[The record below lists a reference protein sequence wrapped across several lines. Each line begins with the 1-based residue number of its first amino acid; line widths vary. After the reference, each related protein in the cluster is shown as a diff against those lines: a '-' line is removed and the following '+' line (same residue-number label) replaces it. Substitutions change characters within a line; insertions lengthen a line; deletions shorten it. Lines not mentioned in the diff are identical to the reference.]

1 MNTKLNR
8 LFSHSVKTYS
18 MHRSKFIAYLLL
30 VAMLVALF
38 PIPPGSYAD
47 MGDNAVKEKW
57 GETDTIP
64 TLVDGQVWTGK
75 TVDAGDP
82 ADDVFNV
89 KLSALGQGYQSTT
102 QTQRPA
108 NVVLV
113 LDASTSMEDNNKL
126 ANMIE
131 AANDLIA
138 DILDTPG
145 NRVSVVTF
153 NTSASI
159 LVPLRD
165 NGFTLTS
172 GSTGGDPNKFRIS
185 RERATNIQ
193 AGMNVGYHVL
203 NDAPNKAEAV
213 PFMVV
218 LSDGATWYYRTNITI
233 IPTTGPWTE
242 DLNGYNG
249 NGTTNNYGI
258 TAAAWTIRQ
267 AKYLKTLMPEL
278 KLYTIGY
285 GTSGNALTTATL
297 NPTQANIAAVTGSGS
312 WPKRLYTE
320 LGTGSAQAA
329 YQQYYYPDGYF
340 ASTESLEGLIAA
352 FNEILASIESHP
364 PLDADSVV
372 KITDTIGDDFEISGD
387 LKMTLNS
394 GTYTFKKSG
403 DSYDSDPAAPTGVSV
418 KVDGTQLIWTFP
430 ASELPYHAYSTTEDS
445 VNQAAPAV
453 LSFNVKLKAGAV
465 PGTKYYTNY
474 NDGNAFGNR
483 TYPVSNAGANAVFI
497 PKGSNP
503 YYYDDE
509 GKIIENRVDAE
520 TGKATLYMKNTGMI
534 ELETTIGD
542 LTIKKNVVAYDG
554 TNRGPLADTG
564 FVFNV
569 SVPGFSGTGNIYNS
583 GGESA
588 GTFEITS
595 GSGTVTLKDGQ
606 YATIPGI
613 PVGTDYS
620 VTEADYSESGYTTN
634 TPYNAAGT
642 IAEIADPVVFTNT
655 YYPSAEIVINKEI
668 ETLYDG
674 VAVPY
679 GVEFPFGLY
688 QKTGE
693 VYDKIANVTASV
705 TTAGGG
711 KSYRTTMN
719 VKIKDLVDLGLFN
732 ESDNNESGNVT
743 LYVHEEPLSGEGL
756 AESWVQDPDYYEV
769 TINKDGSVDYPDTDT
784 AVTVTNKYEPLSQLS
799 LTKLTDGSPDKMFEF
814 TIEIGTLDGYPY
826 EYSLTVGG
834 EQVGETLEGTGTGS
848 AVSFVV
854 SLAHNETAVINGI
867 PVGTPYTVTEKDYSS
882 EGYYSDLPDN
892 ETSGIIDIDETK
904 NHIEVNNTYES
915 TDLTISKVVAGI
927 ETTTQFN
934 FEVSYGSTP
943 ETFALKDGESKKL
956 EGVPVGATY
965 TVKETSIAG
974 YKTDVSMIVGD
985 ADPVSLSYNST
996 TGGYTFTLTE
1006 KATEIVFTNTFKEG
1020 QLTVSKVVVGEEPE
1034 DSKYGI
1040 RVTFT
1045 GSNLLD
1051 EINAVVGSETV
1062 TGNNGVF
1069 DITLRNGEYAFFTD
1083 IPEGVTYTVV
1093 ETDSGSADNVSYT
1106 YVDDKKV
1113 ISDGDRDEVTVTN
1126 TYDTP
1131 SQLIISK
1138 IVPPAAYSALK
1149 GDERFGFS
1157 IKFFKEELVEVEP
1170 ADEGQGEP
1178 GYELQTVPYKLKSFE
1193 MPKLSGGADSDFAG
1207 AGEDGSYTFTLAAGE
1222 TLVFDNLPVGVKYEV
1237 EETDDEGARA
1247 SMLKVNDVVQPDL
1260 VATGTISDNGE
1271 ETDTVVYYNWFNL
1284 DTGKLTLK
1292 KVVTGNRMV
1301 APKQFKFEVTF
1312 TGQTDVILPGHEGT
1326 VDDNSIT
1333 FNVTLGK
1340 NGVAVF
1346 RNLKAGTTYEITEL
1360 TDADSPSFT
1369 PNSEGEFDLYRSGW
1383 RVKDIKVTCTNY
1395 YEVPKT
1401 VTVKD
1406 AYSGNKLISD
1416 LRGGVYVGDKVTYK
1430 IKVTNKGP
1438 HAVTLDKIKD
1448 AMFGTIELDK
1458 IVSVAGPGGNIENYS
1473 LSVAGDAKY
1482 LVLTDGVE
1490 LKSGESVTV
1499 IYKTEYESAGIKTN
1513 TAKSY
1518 AFYNYEFNEGE
1529 SGALPITSKD
1539 DAKIKV
1545 FNKSGL
1551 EIDKVVSA
1559 GDDYANLVTV
1569 DYKDLV
1575 TYKITASNTG
1585 QGKLSRVAITDY
1597 QLTKENVIS
1606 VTLNGTELNGSG
1618 EDPDYTIK
1626 HHVLRLK
1633 KPLKPGEEIVVL
1645 YSVEATKNYLN
1656 IAFMSAHDGLNTLKD
1671 KDAAKVKV
1679 RFPEILVDKTGDKG
1693 TVITDE
1699 SVDYSIRIKNT
1710 YDHPLDLV
1718 SVTDSFFKSDD
1729 ENEDYTVSNI
1739 RYSIDGG
1746 EPVSVDS
1753 AMIDPETGT
1762 INFGTDGEE
1771 GITYPFEEEVIVTY
1785 TVTFHKAGEY
1795 ENNADAAAGFRG
1807 YLVDDGDNYYV
1818 RVKDPS
1824 DILVTKKVNGQD
1836 EITIR
1841 SGQVVTYTV
1850 TVENNGKVP
1859 LNLWKFEDAIF
1870 ATSDVEIVKLV
1881 LIDGDTEIPLTW
1893 YQDEADKK
1901 IIYIDLPESAPEEV
1915 TLLLEEGSDETDW
1928 LFLKPGMSVLLTYTK
1943 AMTASYTNTVIAT
1956 LFEEDETILT
1966 DEDSARVNIRR
1977 PDRPEPPE
1985 PPVVPP
1991 EEPPIDIPEEPIPE
2005 GPAPV
2010 DDSTVE
2016 ILEEEVPL
2024 SPVPKTGVNDN
2035 IALMALLML
2044 GSLAGIGALTIR
2056 RRSVER

>member
-8 LFSHSVKTYS
+8 LFSNCVIVSKRPH
-18 MHRSKFIAYLLL
+18 SKFLVYLLL
-30 VAMLVALF
+30 IAMVVSLI
-38 PIPPGSYAD
+38 PIPPGSFASIDNGSSVKQKQGEAD
-47 MGDNAVKEKW
+47 TV
-57 GETDTIP
+57 P

-75 TVDAGDP
+75 TVDAGNLT
-82 ADDVFNV
+82 DDIFNV
-89 KLSALGQGYQSTT
+89 KLEALGQGYKTT
-102 QTQRPA
+102 IETPKPA

-113 LDASTSMEDNNKL
+113 LDTSSSMNDNNKMS
-126 ANMIE
+126 NMVT
-131 AANDLIA
+131 AANQLI
-138 DILDTPG
+138 D
-145 NRVSVVTF
+145 
-153 NTSASI
+153 SI
-159 LVPLRD
+159 LATSGNKIAVVQFNSTASVLTD
-165 NGFTLTS
+165 LTS
-172 GSTGGDPNKFRIS
+172 TNYDITLGTSNVN
-185 RERATNIQ
+185 ATNLQ
-193 AGMNVGYHVL
+193 AGINRGYKIL
-203 NDAPNKAEAV
+203 ENAKNNGDTAL

-218 LSDGATWYYRTNITI
+218 LSDGATWYYRTDIAN

-242 DLNGYNG
+242 DPNGYNG

-312 WPKRLYTE
+312 SPKRLYAE

-340 ASTESLEGLIAA
+340 ASTESLAGLIAA

-372 KITDTIGDDFEISGD
+372 TITDTIGDDFEITGD
-387 LKMTLNS
+387 LSMKLKS
-394 GTYTFKKSG
+394 GTYTFTKSG
-403 DSYDSDPAAPTGVSV
+403 NNYVSNPAAPAGVSV
-418 KVDGTQLIWTFP
+418 NVNGTQLTWTFP

-453 LSFNVKLKAGAV
+453 LSFNVELKAGAV

-483 TYPVSNAGANAVFI
+483 TNPVSNAGANAVFT

-509 GKIIENRVDAE
+509 GKIIENRVDAV

-554 TNRGPLADTG
+554 TNKGPLADDEDDEG
-564 FVFNV
+564 FEFTV
-569 SVPGFSGTGNIYNS
+569 SVGNFEGTGYIYDS
-583 GGESA
+583 EGDKV
-588 GTFEITS
+588 GTFGITN
-595 GSGTVTLKDGQ
+595 GSATLTLKDGE
-606 YATIPGI
+606 YAVISGI
-613 PVGTDYS
+613 SVGTEYTVTEKDYS
-620 VTEADYSESGYTTN
+620 DDGYVTTVSG
-634 TPYNAAGT
+634 NASGT
-642 IAEIADPVVFTNT
+642 VAEVADPVVFTNT

-674 VAVPY
+674 VAVPD

-688 QKTGE
+688 KAAGDAYE
-693 VYDKIANVTASV
+693 KVANASASV
-705 TTAGGG
+705 TTSDGG
-711 KSYRTTMN
+711 KSYSATMT
-719 VKIKDLVDLGLFN
+719 VKIKDLADLGLFD
-732 ESDNNESGNVT
+732 ESDSVT

-769 TINKDGSVDYPDTDT
+769 TINKDGTVEYPDTDT
-784 AVTVTNKYEPLSQLS
+784 AVTMTNKYEPLSQLS
-799 LTKLTDGSPDKMFEF
+799 LTKSTDGNSDKMFEF

-943 ETFALKDGESKKL
+943 ESFALKDGESKTL
-956 EGVPVGATY
+956 EDVPVGATY
-965 TVKETSIAG
+965 TVKETPIAG

-985 ADPVSLSYNST
+985 ADPVSLSYNSS

-1006 KATEIVFTNTFKEG
+1006 EATEIVFTNTFKEG
-1020 QLTVSKVVVGEEPE
+1020 QLTVSKIVVGEEPE
-1034 DSKYGI
+1034 GSEYGI
-1040 RVTFT
+1040 QVTFT

-1062 TGNNGVF
+1062 TDNNGVF
-1069 DITLRNGEYAFFTD
+1069 DITLKNGEYAVFTD
-1083 IPEGVTYTVV
+1083 IPEGVAYTVV
-1093 ETDSGSADNVSYT
+1093 ETDSGSADSISYT
-1106 YVDDKKV
+1106 YVDDKEM
-1113 ISDGDRDEVTVTN
+1113 ISDGDQNEVIVTN
-1126 TYDTP
+1126 TYETP

-1138 IVPPAAYSALK
+1138 IVPQAAYSALK

-1157 IKFFKEELVEVEP
+1157 ISFFKEELFEP
-1170 ADEGQGEP
+1170 TEGAGDPELTRVP
-1178 GYELQTVPYKLKSFE
+1178 YELKNFE
-1193 MPKLSGGADSDFAG
+1193 MPALLGGADPDFDG
-1207 AGEDGSYTFTLAAGE
+1207 ADGNYTFTLAAGE
-1222 TLVFDNLPVGVKYEV
+1222 SLVFNNLPVGVKYEV
-1237 EETDDEGARA
+1237 EETDDEGART
-1247 SMLKVNDVVQPDL
+1247 SLLKVNGVDQTGL
-1260 VATGTISDNGE
+1260 IATGTITGNAENQDAI
-1271 ETDTVVYYNWFNL
+1271 DYYNWFNI
-1284 DTGKLTLK
+1284 DTGKLILK
-1292 KVVTGNRMV
+1292 KAVTGNKKV
-1301 APKQFKFEVTF
+1301 APDSFRFEVTF
-1312 TGQTDVILPGHEGT
+1312 KGQTDVTLPGHVG
-1326 VDDNSIT
+1326 VVGDDSIT
-1333 FNVTLGK
+1333 FNLSLGRY
-1340 NGVAVF
+1340 GFAVF
-1346 RNLKAGTTYEITEL
+1346 SGIKAGTEYEITEF
-1360 TDADSPSFT
+1360 TNADSRSFT
-1369 PNSEGEFDLYRSGW
+1369 PNSKGEFELYRSGW
-1383 RVKDIKVTCTNY
+1383 RVKDVKVTCTNDY
-1395 YEVPKT
+1395 AVPKT

-1406 AYSGNKLISD
+1406 AYDGQKLISD
-1416 LRGGVYVGDKVTYK
+1416 FRGGVYVDDVVTYK

-1438 HAVTLDKIKD
+1438 HPVTLERIKD
-1448 AMFGTIELDK
+1448 AMFGTITLED
-1458 IVSVAGPGGNIENYS
+1458 IVSVNGPGGAIAPFS
-1473 LSVAGDAKY
+1473 LSTIGEGKY
-1482 LVLTDGVE
+1482 LEFTDGVE
-1490 LKSGESVTV
+1490 LNAGESVTV
-1499 IYKTEYESAGIKTN
+1499 IYDTKFDSAGIKTN

-1518 AFYNYEFNEGE
+1518 ASYNHEFNEGE

-1559 GDDYANLVTV
+1559 GDDTYANLVTV
-1569 DYKDLV
+1569 DYKDPV

-1679 RFPEILVDKTGDKG
+1679 RFPEILVEKTGDKG
-1693 TVITDE
+1693 TVITGE
-1699 SVDYSIRIKNT
+1699 SVDYTIRIENT

-1718 SVTDSFFKSDD
+1718 SVTDSFFRFND
-1729 ENEDYTVSNI
+1729 ENEDYTVSDI
-1739 RYSIDGG
+1739 RYSVDGG
-1746 EPVSVDS
+1746 TPVEIPMDS
-1753 AMIDPETGT
+1753 AMIDPVTGT
-1762 INFGTDGEE
+1762 ISFGTVDGEE
-1771 GITYPFEEEVIVTY
+1771 ITYPEFDEDVVITY
-1785 TVTFHKAGEY
+1785 TVTFHKAGTY
-1795 ENNADAAAGFRG
+1795 VNDADAVAGFRG
-1807 YLVDDGDNYYV
+1807 YLVNGGDDYSV

-1824 DILVTKKVNGQD
+1824 GVLVTKKVNGQD
-1836 EITIR
+1836 EVTVS
-1841 SGQVVTYTV
+1841 SGTVVTYSAR
-1850 TVENNGKVP
+1850 VENKGKVD
-1859 LNLWKFEDAIF
+1859 LNLSTFEDAIF
-1870 ATSDVEIVKLV
+1870 ATSGVDITKLV
-1881 LIDGDTEIPLTW
+1881 LIDGDIETPLTW
-1893 YQDEADKK
+1893 HQDEADKK

-1943 AMTASYTNTVIAT
+1943 AMTADYTNTVIAT
-1956 LFEEDETILT
+1956 LYEADETVLT
-1966 DEDSARVNIRR
+1966 DDDSARVRIRR
-1977 PDRPEPPE
+1977 PDRPDRPDPD
-1985 PPVVPP
+1985 PDPD
-1991 EEPPIDIPEEPIPE
+1991 PIIIPEDPIPE
-2005 GPAPV
+2005 GPVVIP
-2010 DDSTVE
+2010 
-2016 ILEEEVPL
+2016 EEEIPQG
-2024 SPVPKTGVNDN
+2024 PVPKTGVDDN
-2035 IALMALLML
+2035 TGLMAILMI
-2044 GSLAGIGALTIR
+2044 GSLAGIGILTR
-2056 RRSVER
+2056 RRRASDK